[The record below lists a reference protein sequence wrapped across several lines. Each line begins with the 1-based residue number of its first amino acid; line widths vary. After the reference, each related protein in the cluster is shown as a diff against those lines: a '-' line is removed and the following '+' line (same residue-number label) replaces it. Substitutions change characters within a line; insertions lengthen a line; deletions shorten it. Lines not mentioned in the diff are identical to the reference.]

1 MLIFGEIIMI
11 KIETYKLLIIIASFC
26 YMMTLISTFL
36 IKTTMLN
43 SMKILLGH
51 SLIETYKLIMLS
63 VGTITGCM
71 SIFLGILASILILLK
86 KRV

>member
-1 MLIFGEIIMI
+1 MM

-71 SIFLGILASILILLK
+71 SICLGILASILILLK